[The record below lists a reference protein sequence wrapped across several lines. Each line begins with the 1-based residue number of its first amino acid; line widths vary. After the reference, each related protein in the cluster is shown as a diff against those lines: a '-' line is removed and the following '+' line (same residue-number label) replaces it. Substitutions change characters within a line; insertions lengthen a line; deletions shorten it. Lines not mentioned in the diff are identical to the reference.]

1 MRPTKCHRFRQNN
14 HPGAVGRGFADPL
27 RGASQVGRFV
37 AAFDEHLNQGELE
50 GSPLHRAQ

>member
-1 MRPTKCHRFRQNN
+1 MRPTKYHRFRQNN